1 MNSMTIQGKRKML
14 EKMKALAKEK
24 DICVLATVSGGSPY
38 CSLMAYA
45 TDDDC
50 REIYMVTHKETR
62 KYRNLIE
69 NPSVSLLIDTREEHV
84 GSKRPQA
91 KALTVTGLF
100 QIIDKESKKALVRAM
115 LLERHPHLA
124 GFLDQADA
132 ELFCIKVT
140 SFLLLNGLTE
150 AHFERV

>member
-1 MNSMTIQGKRKML
+1 ML
-14 EKMKALAKEK
+14 EEMKALAKEK
-24 DICVLATVSGGSPY
+24 DICVLATVSGGNPH
-38 CSLMAYA
+38 CSLMVYA

-50 REIYMVTHKETR
+50 REIYMVTHKETK

-84 GSKRPQA
+84 GSRRPQA

-100 QIIDKESKKALVRAM
+100 QRIDEESKKALARAR

-132 ELFCIKVT
+132 ELLCIKVT

-150 AHFERV
+150 AHFEAV